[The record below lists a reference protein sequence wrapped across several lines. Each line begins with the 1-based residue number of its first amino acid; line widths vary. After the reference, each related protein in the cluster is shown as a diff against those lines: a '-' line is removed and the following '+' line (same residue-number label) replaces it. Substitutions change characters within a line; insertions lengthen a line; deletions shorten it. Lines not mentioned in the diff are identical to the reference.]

1 MIINESDNLSI
12 NIMPKT
18 SDKILDILYR
28 LEKKIDNLE
37 KVVKELQS
45 GNNNVKKTPKKRTI
59 KKKIVIKTGNVILTR
74 HPNGII
80 ISGDTYDKRAIIK
93 KFSGWWTPEYKG
105 WTVRANK
112 YEAIK
117 EELNS
122 SSKTL
127 TEKISDK
134 NLKID
139 DLDNKNSNVNSISE
153 NNIDIDLPDNL
164 DFISDED

>member
-1 MIINESDNLSI
+1 
-12 NIMPKT
+12 MPKT

-37 KVVKELQS
+37 KIVKQLQS
-45 GNNNVKKTPKKRTI
+45 VSNSEKKTPKKKTI
-59 KKKIVIKTGNVILTR
+59 KKKIVIKTGNVVLTR

-93 KFSGWWTPEYKG
+93 KFSGWWTPECKG

-112 YEAIK
+112 YSALK
-117 EELNS
+117 TELEN

-127 TEKISDK
+127 TEKTSDK

-139 DLDNKNSNVNSISE
+139 DLDSAKNSNVNNVVSE